1 MLIEICQIGRTNLE
15 YDSTIDILNTYNNK
29 LILSILHSDESS
41 QVTYFYSNP
50 FRITVCWIRTRPKSK
65 NSVRKSTCNKNLT
78 ENLTKAIIS
87 STRNPTWIRQ
97 NSFRSNKIG
106 NPILTRLTS
115 TQTQNTFTGNLI
127 RTRNVKT
134 QNHVL
139 MESNLQMLY
148 F

>member
-1 MLIEICQIGRTNLE
+1 MFLEICQIGRTNLE
-15 YDSTIDILNTYNNK
+15 YDSTLDILNTYNNK

-41 QVTYFYSNP
+41 QVTYFYPNP
-50 FRITVCWIRTRPKSK
+50 FRITVCWVRTRPKSK
-65 NSVRKSTCNKNLT
+65 NSVRKSTCNKDLT

-87 STRNPTWIRQ
+87 STRNPTWICQ
-97 NSFRSNKIG
+97 NSFRSNRIR
-106 NPILTRLTS
+106 NPILTRLIS
-115 TQTQNTFTGNLI
+115 TRTQNIFTCNLI